1 MANIR
6 DIKKDINY
14 LTGEVVSDCFL
25 FLHLH
30 TGKKD
35 DEIMSILNDVIALR
49 NDLITRVNNVPA
61 VGDKKQNK
69 AHFNTISSE
78 LLIKVD
84 EHLQKLSKIAA
95 S

>member
-14 LTGEVVSDCFL
+14 LTGEVLSDCFL

-30 TGKKD
+30 TGKKET
-35 DEIMSILNDVIALR
+35 EIMQILTDVVELR
-49 NDLITRVNNVPA
+49 NELIGKVNHVPA
-61 VGDKKQNK
+61 EGGLKAKK

-78 LLIKVD
+78 LVTKID